1 MAYTIEDLKNKLI
14 EMYPEIKNNSI
25 TVTIYFSAEKNAYVI
40 KFQKENQELITYLD
54 RQDADDCM
62 NNVKCVYLGVQVGQ
76 FIGNFE
82 DRSKFEK
89 VKLPESITV
98 VKYKEIRIG
107 VDKDGY
113 LINFDDWNE
122 EVAQVLAERE
132 GFGKLTNQQLDI
144 LKFIRDYYKNYNFF
158 PVLNAV
164 CKNVKQP
171 NECMAEYFMD
181 PLVAWKLAGLP
192 KPDETLINIVK
203 YGVTPT

>member
-25 TVTIYFSAEKNAYVI
+25 TVTIYFS
-40 KFQKENQELITYLD
+40 
-54 RQDADDCM
+54 
-62 NNVKCVYLGVQVGQ
+62 
-76 FIGNFE
+76 
-82 DRSKFEK
+82 S
-89 VKLPESITV
+89 
-98 VKYKEIRIG
+98 

-132 GFGKLTNQQLDI
+132 GFGRLTNQQLDI

-171 NECMAEYFMD
+171 NECMAEYFME